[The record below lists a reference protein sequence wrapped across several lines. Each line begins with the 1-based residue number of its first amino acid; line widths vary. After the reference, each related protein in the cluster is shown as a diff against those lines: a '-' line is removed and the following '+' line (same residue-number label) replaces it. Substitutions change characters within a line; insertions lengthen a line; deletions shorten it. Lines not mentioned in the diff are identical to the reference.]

1 MSSGLFWDPG
11 TKASPG
17 EGATVPSGRALCPA
31 VRALARRALCTR
43 GRCIGSNFGKRG
55 RFCVPPRGCRA
66 ASRGVCPGLRSAIL
80 RGSEARCSGTRTV
93 PEALA
98 RIQRPRQPPCARARQ
113 WHLQG
118 PAQTPRAPPPP
129 HPPPQGLQEA
139 FWKDPG
145 SHTARQALGGWSRSR
160 ILIFKAWGTPTA
172 VGRSGFLLS
181 GTR

>member
-11 TKASPG
+11 TEASP
-17 EGATVPSGRALCPA
+17 EERATVPSGWALCPA
-31 VRALARRALCTR
+31 ARALARRALCTW
-43 GRCIGSNFGKRG
+43 GRCTGSNFGKRG
-55 RFCVPPRGCRA
+55 RLCIPPRDCRA
-66 ASRGVCPGLRSAIL
+66 AGGGVCPGLWSATL

-93 PEALA
+93 SEALA
-98 RIQRPRQPPCARARQ
+98 RIQRLRQAPCARARQ
-113 WHLQG
+113 WRLQG
-118 PAQTPRAPPPP
+118 PAQIPRAPLPP
-129 HPPPQGLQEA
+129 HPPPQGLQEV

-145 SHTARQALGGWSRSR
+145 SHTARQALGGWSRSH